1 MKQKTF
7 LEENRTIVIMLN
19 NDDKVIIETRNYKNG
34 YEQVSVN
41 FNYIKC
47 DFDYV
52 VDLYKSDI
60 INL

>member
-1 MKQKTF
+1 MKQKI
-7 LEENRTIVIMLN
+7 LYKENRTILITLN
-19 NDDKVIIETRNYKNG
+19 NNDRVIVETYDYKNA
-34 YEQVSVN
+34 YEQISVN
-41 FNYIKC
+41 FNYSKC